1 MYLNCNCFLKYFSC
15 GFYRSWYVPVN
26 PLEENLGRKLTKVTV
41 SLFSVEVWIHLCMD
55 LFFWSGIA
63 CCESPH
69 PIPKMMLGR

>member
-1 MYLNCNCFLKYFSC
+1 M
-15 GFYRSWYVPVN
+15 PVN

-41 SLFSVEVWIHLCMD
+41 SLFSVEIWIHLCMD